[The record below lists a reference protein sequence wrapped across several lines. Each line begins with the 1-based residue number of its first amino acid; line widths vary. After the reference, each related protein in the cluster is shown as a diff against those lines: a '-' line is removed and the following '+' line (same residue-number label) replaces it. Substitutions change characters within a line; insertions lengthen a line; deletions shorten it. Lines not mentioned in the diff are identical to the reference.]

1 MTIPRLLKEI
11 ENRKSE
17 IIQLTSEL
25 IKIPTVNPPGKNYR
39 EICEYLSNRLK
50 RSGFDVNIL
59 RAEGALADSDRYP
72 RYNLIARHEGTYSG
86 QCIHFNSHI
95 DVVNAGNGWTR
106 DPFGGTI
113 EGDKIFGRGSC
124 DMKGGLAS
132 SIVAAEAFIAIFP
145 NYYGAI
151 EISATADEETG
162 GYGGVAWLAEKGH
175 FNPKKVQHVIIPEPL
190 NKDRICLGHRGVWWT
205 EIETKGRVA
214 HGSMPFLGDCA
225 IRHMGAVLDEIEN
238 NLLPKLN
245 TKKTKMPVVPEKAK
259 KSTLNINSIHGGLEE
274 VNDSYDGLPA
284 PLVADSCRMI
294 LDRRYL
300 VEETLNEVKLEI
312 YEILE
317 KVKKNRPSLEYSVKD
332 LFEVKPSFTDPKS
345 NIVQTVEDSIAEIL
359 GVKPK
364 HVVSPG
370 SYDQKHIDRIG
381 KLKNCIAYGPGILE
395 LAHQPDEFI
404 LISDMMD
411 SAKIMAMTISKLL
424 NNNIINSS

>member
-1 MTIPRLLKEI
+1 MSVERLLKEI
-11 ENRKSE
+11 EDRKSD
-17 IIQLTSEL
+17 ITQLTSDL

-39 EICEYLSNRLK
+39 AICEYLSKRLK
-50 RSGFDVNIL
+50 KSGFQVKLL
-59 RAEGALADSDRYP
+59 RAEGALADSDKFP
-72 RYNLIARHEGTYSG
+72 RFNLIARHEGTYLG

-95 DVVNAGNGWTR
+95 DVVDTGNGWTK
-106 DPFGGTI
+106 DPFGGSI

-132 SIVAAEAFIAIFP
+132 SIIAAETFISIFP
-145 NYYGAI
+145 KYYGSI

-162 GYGGVAWLAEKGH
+162 GYGGVAWLAERGY

-190 NKDRICLGHRGVWWT
+190 NKDRICLGHRGVWWS

-225 IRHMGAVLDEIEN
+225 IRHMGAVIEEIEK

-245 TKKTKMPVVPEKAK
+245 TKKTKMPVVPEKAR
-259 KSTLNINSIHGGLEE
+259 KSTLNINSIHGGLAE
-274 VNDSYDGLPA
+274 VDEFYNGLPS

-300 VEETLNEVKLEI
+300 AEETLEEVKSEI
-312 YEILE
+312 YETLE
-317 KVKKNRPSLEYSVKD
+317 KVKRHRPSLEFSIKD
-332 LFEVKPSFTDPKS
+332 LFEVKPTFTDPQS
-345 NIVQTVEDSIAEIL
+345 SIVQTVEDSISKVL
-359 GVKPK
+359 RLKPEY
-364 HVVSPG
+364 VVSPG

-404 LISDMMD
+404 LISDMLD
-411 SAKIMAMTISKLL
+411 SSKIMAMSIYKLL
-424 NNNIINSS
+424 NKGNMS

>member
-39 EICEYLSNRLK
+39 EICEYLSKRLK
-50 RSGFDVNIL
+50 RSGFYVNIL
-59 RAEGALADSDRYP
+59 RAEGALADSDKYP

-86 QCIHFNSHI
+86 SCIHFNSHI
-95 DVVNAGNGWTR
+95 DVVDAGNGWTR

-132 SIVAAEAFIAIFP
+132 SIVAAEAFISIFP

-162 GYGGVAWLAEKGH
+162 GYAGVAWLAEKGH
-175 FNPKKVQHVIIPEPL
+175 FSPKKVQHVIIPEPL

-225 IRHMGAVLDEIEN
+225 IRHMGAVLEEIEN

-274 VNDSYDGLPA
+274 VNETYNGLPA

-294 LDRRYL
+294 LDRRYP

-317 KVKKNRPSLEYSVKD
+317 KVKKNRPSLEYSVTD
-332 LFEVKPSFTDPKS
+332 LFEVKPSYTDPKS
-345 NIVQTVEDSIAEIL
+345 NIVQTVEDSISEIL
-359 GVKPK
+359 GVKPEY
-364 HVVSPG
+364 VVSPG

-404 LISDMMD
+404 LISDMLD

-424 NNNIINSS
+424 NKDIID

>member
-1 MTIPRLLKEI
+1 MSVERLLQEI
-11 ENRKSE
+11 DNRKSE

-25 IKIPTVNPPGKNYR
+25 IQIPTINPPGQNYR
-39 EICEYLSNRLK
+39 EICEYLSKRLK
-50 RSGFDVNIL
+50 RSGFGIKIL
-59 RAEGALADSDRYP
+59 RAEGALADTDRYP
-72 RYNLIARHEGTYSG
+72 RFNLIARHEGINAG
-86 QCIHFNSHI
+86 PCIHFNSHI
-95 DVVNAGNGWTR
+95 DVVDTGNGWTK
-106 DPFGGTI
+106 DPFGGSI

-132 SIVAAEAFIAIFP
+132 SIVAAESFISVFP
-145 NYYGAI
+145 KYFGSI

-162 GYGGVAWLAEKGH
+162 GYGGVAWLAEKGY
-175 FNPKKVQHVIIPEPL
+175 FSPKKVQSVIIPEPL
-190 NKDRICLGHRGVWWT
+190 NKDRICLGHRGVWWS

-225 IRHMGAVLDEIEN
+225 IKHMGAVLEEIEK

-245 TKKTKMPVVPEKAK
+245 TKKTKMPVVPEKAR
-259 KSTLNINSIHGGLEE
+259 KSTLNINSIHGGLAE
-274 VNDSYDGLPA
+274 VDEFYNGLPS

-300 VEETLNEVKLEI
+300 VEENLEEVKTEI

-317 KVKKNRPSLEYSVKD
+317 KVKKNRPSLEFAIKD
-332 LFEVKPSFTDPKS
+332 LFEVKPSYTDPKS
-345 NIVQTVEDSIAEIL
+345 SIVKTVGDSISEVL
-359 GVKPK
+359 GLKPEY
-364 HVVSPG
+364 VVSPG

-404 LISDMMD
+404 LISDMLD
-411 SAKIMAMTISKLL
+411 STKIMGITISKLL
-424 NNNIINSS
+424 NKGVIN

>member
-11 ENRKSE
+11 ENRKSD

-25 IKIPTVNPPGKNYR
+25 IKIPTVNPPGRNYR

-50 RSGFDVNIL
+50 RSGFHVNIL
-59 RAEGALADSDRYP
+59 RAEGALADTDKYP
-72 RYNLIARHEGTYSG
+72 RYNLIARHEGTFPGS
-86 QCIHFNSHI
+86 CIHFNSHI
-95 DVVNAGNGWTR
+95 DVVDAGNGWTK
-106 DPFGGTI
+106 DPFGGII
-113 EGDKIFGRGSC
+113 EDDKIFGRGSC

-132 SIVAAEAFIAIFP
+132 SIIAAESFISIFP

-162 GYGGVAWLAEKGH
+162 GYAGVAWLAEKGY
-175 FNPKKVQHVIIPEPL
+175 FDPLKVQHVIIPEPL

-225 IRHMGAVLDEIEN
+225 IRHMGAVLEEIEN

-274 VNDSYDGLPA
+274 VNENYNGLPS

-300 VEETLNEVKLEI
+300 VEETLNEVKSEI
-312 YEILE
+312 YEILA

-332 LFEVKPSFTDPKS
+332 LFEVKPSYTDPKS
-345 NIVQTVEDSIAEIL
+345 SIVQTVEDSIFNIL
-359 GVKPK
+359 GVKPEY
-364 HVVSPG
+364 VVSPG

-404 LISDMMD
+404 SISDMLD
-411 SAKIMAMTISKLL
+411 SSKIMAMTISKLL
-424 NNNIINSS
+424 NKDITD

>member
-1 MTIPRLLKEI
+1 MSVERLLKEI
-11 ENRKSE
+11 EDRKSD
-17 IIQLTSEL
+17 ITQLTSDL

-39 EICEYLSNRLK
+39 AICEYLSKRLK
-50 RSGFDVNIL
+50 KSGFQVKLL
-59 RAEGALADSDRYP
+59 RAEGALADSDKFP
-72 RYNLIARHEGTYSG
+72 RFNLIARHEGTHLG

-95 DVVNAGNGWTR
+95 DVVDTGNGWTK
-106 DPFGGTI
+106 DPFGGLI

-132 SIVAAEAFIAIFP
+132 SIIAAETFISIFP
-145 NYYGAI
+145 KYYGSI

-162 GYGGVAWLAEKGH
+162 GYGGVAWLAERGY

-190 NKDRICLGHRGVWWT
+190 NKDRICLGHRGVWWS

-225 IRHMGAVLDEIEN
+225 IRHMGAVIEEIEK

-245 TKKTKMPVVPEKAK
+245 TKKTKMPVVPEKAR
-259 KSTLNINSIHGGLEE
+259 KSTLNINSIHGGLAE
-274 VNDSYDGLPA
+274 VDEFYNGLPS

-300 VEETLNEVKLEI
+300 AEETLEEVKSEV
-312 YEILE
+312 YETLE
-317 KVKKNRPSLEYSVKD
+317 KVKRHRPSLEFSIKD
-332 LFEVKPSFTDPKS
+332 LFEVKPTFTDPKS
-345 NIVQTVEDSIAEIL
+345 SIVQTVEDSISRVL
-359 GVKPK
+359 GLKPEY
-364 HVVSPG
+364 VVSPG

-404 LISDMMD
+404 LISDMLD
-411 SAKIMAMTISKLL
+411 SSKIMAMSIYKLL
-424 NNNIINSS
+424 NKGNMN

>member
-1 MTIPRLLKEI
+1 MSVERLLKEI
-11 ENRKSE
+11 EDRKSD
-17 IIQLTSEL
+17 ITQLTSDL

-39 EICEYLSNRLK
+39 AICEYLSKRLK
-50 RSGFDVNIL
+50 KSGFQVKLL
-59 RAEGALADSDRYP
+59 RAEGALADSDKFP
-72 RYNLIARHEGTYSG
+72 RFNLIARHEGTHLG

-95 DVVNAGNGWTR
+95 DVVDTGNGWTK
-106 DPFGGTI
+106 DPFGGLI

-132 SIVAAEAFIAIFP
+132 SIIAAETFISIFP
-145 NYYGAI
+145 KYYGSI

-162 GYGGVAWLAEKGH
+162 GYGGVAWLAERGY

-190 NKDRICLGHRGVWWT
+190 NKDRICLGHRGVWWS

-225 IRHMGAVLDEIEN
+225 IRHMGAVIEEIEK

-245 TKKTKMPVVPEKAK
+245 TKKTKMPVVPEKAR
-259 KSTLNINSIHGGLEE
+259 KSTLNINSIHGGLAE
-274 VNDSYDGLPA
+274 VDEFYNGLPS

-300 VEETLNEVKLEI
+300 AEETLEEVKSEV
-312 YEILE
+312 YETLE
-317 KVKKNRPSLEYSVKD
+317 KVKRHRPSLEFSIKD
-332 LFEVKPSFTDPKS
+332 LFEVKPTFTDPKS
-345 NIVQTVEDSIAEIL
+345 SIVQTVEDSISRVL
-359 GVKPK
+359 GLKPEY
-364 HVVSPG
+364 VVSPG

-424 NNNIINSS
+424 NKNIIN

>member
-1 MTIPRLLKEI
+1 MSVERLLKEI
-11 ENRKSE
+11 EDRKSD
-17 IIQLTSEL
+17 ITQLTSDL

-39 EICEYLSNRLK
+39 AICEYLSKRLK
-50 RSGFDVNIL
+50 KSGFQVKLL
-59 RAEGALADSDRYP
+59 RAEGALADSDKFP
-72 RYNLIARHEGTYSG
+72 RFNLIARHEGTHLG

-95 DVVNAGNGWTR
+95 DVVDTGNGWTK
-106 DPFGGTI
+106 DPFGGLI

-132 SIVAAEAFIAIFP
+132 SIIAAETFISIFP
-145 NYYGAI
+145 KYYGSI

-162 GYGGVAWLAEKGH
+162 GYGGVAWLAERGY

-190 NKDRICLGHRGVWWT
+190 NKDRICLGHRGVWWS

-225 IRHMGAVLDEIEN
+225 IRHMGAVIEEIEK

-245 TKKTKMPVVPEKAK
+245 TKKTKMPVVPEKAR
-259 KSTLNINSIHGGLEE
+259 KSTLNINSIHGGLAE
-274 VNDSYDGLPA
+274 VDEFYNGLPS

-300 VEETLNEVKLEI
+300 SEETLEEVKSEV
-312 YEILE
+312 YETLE
-317 KVKKNRPSLEYSVKD
+317 KVKRHRPSLEFSIKD
-332 LFEVKPSFTDPKS
+332 LFEVKPTFTDPKS
-345 NIVQTVEDSIAEIL
+345 SIVQTVEDSISRVL
-359 GVKPK
+359 GLKPEY
-364 HVVSPG
+364 VVSPG

-404 LISDMMD
+404 LISDMLD
-411 SAKIMAMTISKLL
+411 SSKIMAMSIYKLL
-424 NNNIINSS
+424 NKGNMN

>member
-1 MTIPRLLKEI
+1 MSVERLLKEI
-11 ENRKSE
+11 EDRKSD
-17 IIQLTSEL
+17 ITQLTSDL

-39 EICEYLSNRLK
+39 AICEYLSKRLK
-50 RSGFDVNIL
+50 KSGFQVKLL
-59 RAEGALADSDRYP
+59 RAEGALADSDKFP
-72 RYNLIARHEGTYSG
+72 RFNLIARHEGTHLG

-95 DVVNAGNGWTR
+95 DVVDTGNGWTK
-106 DPFGGTI
+106 DPFGGSI

-132 SIVAAEAFIAIFP
+132 SIIAAETFISIFP
-145 NYYGAI
+145 KYYGSI

-162 GYGGVAWLAEKGH
+162 GYGGVAWLAERGY

-190 NKDRICLGHRGVWWT
+190 NKDRICLGHRGVWWS

-225 IRHMGAVLDEIEN
+225 IRHMGAVIEEIEK

-245 TKKTKMPVVPEKAK
+245 TKKTKMPVVPEKAR
-259 KSTLNINSIHGGLEE
+259 KSTLNINSIHGGLAE
-274 VNDSYDGLPA
+274 VDEFYNGLPS

-300 VEETLNEVKLEI
+300 AEETLEEVKSEV
-312 YEILE
+312 YETLE
-317 KVKKNRPSLEYSVKD
+317 KVKRHRPSLEFSIKD
-332 LFEVKPSFTDPKS
+332 LFEVKPTFTDPKS
-345 NIVQTVEDSIAEIL
+345 SIVQTVEDSISRVL
-359 GVKPK
+359 GLKPEY
-364 HVVSPG
+364 VVSPG

-404 LISDMMD
+404 LISDMLD
-411 SAKIMAMTISKLL
+411 SSKIMAMSICKLL
-424 NNNIINSS
+424 NKNIMN

>member
-1 MTIPRLLKEI
+1 MRLWMTIPRLLKEI
-11 ENRKSE
+11 ENRKSD

-25 IKIPTVNPPGKNYR
+25 IKIPTVNPPGRNYR

-50 RSGFDVNIL
+50 RSGFHVNNL
-59 RAEGALADSDRYP
+59 RAEGALADTDKYP
-72 RYNLIARHEGTYSG
+72 RYNLIARHEGTFPGS
-86 QCIHFNSHI
+86 CIHFNSHI
-95 DVVNAGNGWTR
+95 DVVNAGNGWTS

-132 SIVAAEAFIAIFP
+132 SIVAAEAFIKIFP

-175 FNPKKVQHVIIPEPL
+175 FSPKKVQHVIIPEPL

-205 EIETKGRVA
+205 EIETKGRIA

-238 NLLPKLN
+238 YLLPKLT

-274 VNDSYDGLPA
+274 VNENYNGCLLYTS
-284 PLVADSCRMI
+284 
-294 LDRRYL
+294 
-300 VEETLNEVKLEI
+300 
-312 YEILE
+312 
-317 KVKKNRPSLEYSVKD
+317 PSPRD
-332 LFEVKPSFTDPKS
+332 
-345 NIVQTVEDSIAEIL
+345 
-359 GVKPK
+359 
-364 HVVSPG
+364 
-370 SYDQKHIDRIG
+370 
-381 KLKNCIAYGPGILE
+381 
-395 LAHQPDEFI
+395 
-404 LISDMMD
+404 
-411 SAKIMAMTISKLL
+411 
-424 NNNIINSS
+424 

>member
-1 MTIPRLLKEI
+1 MCIRDRLLKEI

-39 EICEYLSNRLK
+39 EICEYLSNRLE
-50 RSGFDVNIL
+50 RSGFHVNIL

-95 DVVNAGNGWTR
+95 DVVNAGNGWTK

-132 SIVAAEAFIAIFP
+132 SIVAAEAFIKIFP

-175 FNPKKVQHVIIPEPL
+175 FSPKKVQHVIIPEPL

-225 IRHMGAVLDEIEN
+225 IRHLS
-238 NLLPKLN
+238 L
-245 TKKTKMPVVPEKAK
+245 
-259 KSTLNINSIHGGLEE
+259 IH
-274 VNDSYDGLPA
+274 
-284 PLVADSCRMI
+284 I
-294 LDRRYL
+294 
-300 VEETLNEVKLEI
+300 
-312 YEILE
+312 
-317 KVKKNRPSLEYSVKD
+317 
-332 LFEVKPSFTDPKS
+332 
-345 NIVQTVEDSIAEIL
+345 
-359 GVKPK
+359 
-364 HVVSPG
+364 
-370 SYDQKHIDRIG
+370 
-381 KLKNCIAYGPGILE
+381 
-395 LAHQPDEFI
+395 
-404 LISDMMD
+404 
-411 SAKIMAMTISKLL
+411 
-424 NNNIINSS
+424 

>member
-25 IKIPTVNPPGKNYR
+25 IKIPTLNPPGKNYR
-39 EICEYLSNRLK
+39 EICEYLSKRLK
-50 RSGFDVNIL
+50 KSGFYVNIL
-59 RAEGALADSDRYP
+59 RAEGALADSDKYP

-86 QCIHFNSHI
+86 PCIHFNSHI
-95 DVVNAGNGWTR
+95 DVVDAGNGWTR

-175 FNPKKVQHVIIPEPL
+175 FSPKKIQHVIIPEPL

-225 IRHMGAVLDEIEN
+225 IRHMGAVLEEIEN

-274 VNDSYDGLPA
+274 VNETYNGLPA

-317 KVKKNRPSLEYSVKD
+317 KVKENRPSLEYSVKD
-332 LFEVKPSFTDPKS
+332 LFEVKPSYTDPKS
-345 NIVQTVEDSIAEIL
+345 NIVQTVEDSISEIL
-359 GVKPK
+359 GVKPEY
-364 HVVSPG
+364 VVSPG

-404 LISDMMD
+404 LISDMLD

-424 NNNIINSS
+424 NKDY